1 MEYILETQRLYLR
14 KIEACDIYDLFEMDS
29 DPEVHRYIEND
40 PVKSKDQI
48 AEVVEMLHR
57 QYRENGIA
65 HWAVIDKET
74 LECVGWA
81 GLKLFR
87 EPLNNH
93 EGFHEL
99 GYRFKQKHWGK
110 GFATESSKA
119 ILEYGFGQIGL
130 DAMYAITPPENEN
143 SIKVLGKLGFRFTG
157 QFDYEGDLTNWF
169 ELRK

>member
-14 KIEACDIYDLFEMDS
+14 KIEACDIDDLFEMDS

-65 HWAVIDKET
+65 RWAVIDKET
-74 LECVGWA
+74 LKCVGWA

-93 EGFHEL
+93 VGFHEL

-110 GFATESSKA
+110 G
-119 ILEYGFGQIGL
+119 L
-130 DAMYAITPPENEN
+130 PRN
-143 SIKVLGKLGFRFTG
+143 
-157 QFDYEGDLTNWF
+157 
-169 ELRK
+169 LRKPYWSMDSGRSGWMWCMRLPIRRMRIP